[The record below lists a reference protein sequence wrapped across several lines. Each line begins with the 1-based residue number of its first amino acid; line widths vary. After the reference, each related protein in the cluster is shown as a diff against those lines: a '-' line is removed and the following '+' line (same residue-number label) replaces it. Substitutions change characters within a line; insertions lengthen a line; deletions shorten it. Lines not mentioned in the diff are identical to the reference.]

1 MVVCTC
7 RLGTQEAKEGGLKT
21 PKPDSFIHQTLLL
34 HGEKGKREKEE
45 DEEKGLGKQKSGL

>member
-1 MVVCTC
+1 MCTC